1 MEWVSSIVGGLIK
14 PVTNLIA
21 NRQERKLQKLQAEA
35 TVDRILTEASAKDA
49 SVAGEI
55 ALHRVRNEQT
65 SWKDEYALIVI
76 SGPFVVGMVSGA
88 AEGASLLPAGTT
100 SAIMSGMF
108 SHLDGVPEWW
118 SNTFQAGMLSA
129 LGITLWNKAKK

>member
-1 MEWVSSIVGGLIK
+1 MGKFYRRWAHQARDESD
-14 PVTNLIA
+14 
-21 NRQERKLQKLQAEA
+21 RQQAGAEA
-35 TVDRILTEASAKDA
+35 PEA
-49 SVAGEI
+49 
-55 ALHRVRNEQT
+55 T
-65 SWKDEYALIVI
+65 SGSDSRPHTDGSLGQGCER
-76 SGPFVVGMVSGA
+76 SGGDSSPVVGMVSGA